1 MSAGREQWG
10 TNAGFVLATI
20 GSAVGI
26 GNIWRFSY
34 VAGENGGGAFLIV
47 YALSVLFVGLPI
59 VIGEMALGRRGGGD
73 SVAAFSISS
82 PPISSSPN
90 LWRFAGWL
98 PVAGCTLILSF
109 YAVIA
114 GWALKYF
121 VGSVTGTLWQTA
133 GTGFGTY
140 FRNFIA
146 DSGEPL
152 SWQLT
157 VLALTMFI
165 VAGGV
170 RSGIEAA
177 NRILMP
183 LLALCVIALAV
194 YSATLPGAA
203 GGWRFLLVPDWD
215 LVFRG
220 RVLVAAVGQ
229 AFFSIGVG
237 MAVFITYASY
247 LGPSTRLPRSA
258 VTIVAGD
265 TLFAIVAGLA
275 IFPAVFAFGMDPSAG
290 PELAFITLPQI
301 FLAMAGGKLV
311 GAVFFGL
318 LVAAAVTSMVSLLE
332 VPVAC
337 LVHRTRVGRRRA
349 VALVGTAAF
358 ILGIPSALS
367 FGLLSDVRVSGNGIF
382 DLVDA
387 LVSNFLLPLGG
398 VLVCLFAGW
407 RLTRAQ
413 ALEAAGLQGTPV
425 GTVWLWLMRVVAPAT
440 IGLVF
445 LDTIGAM

>member
-10 TNAGFVLATI
+10 TSAGFVLATI

-34 VAGENGGGAFLIV
+34 VVGENGGGAFLIV
-47 YALSVLFVGLPI
+47 YALSVVFVGLPI
-59 VIGEMALGRRGGGD
+59 VIGEMALGRRAAGD
-73 SVAAFSISS
+73 SVAAFSILSPQSS
-82 PPISSSPN
+82 
-90 LWRFAGWL
+90 WRYAGWM
-98 PVAGCTLILSF
+98 PVIGCTLILSF

-121 VGSVTGTLWQTA
+121 IGSMTGTLWDT
-133 GTGFGTY
+133 TRSEFGAY
-140 FRNFIA
+140 FRNFIS

-152 SWQLT
+152 SWQLAM
-157 VLALTMFI
+157 LALTMFI

-183 LLALCVIALAV
+183 LLALCVVALAV

-203 GGWRFLLVPDWD
+203 GGWRFLLVPDWNAV
-215 LVFRG
+215 LQG

-229 AFFSIGVG
+229 AFFSIGIG

-247 LGPSTRLPRSA
+247 LGPTTRLPRSA
-258 VTIVAGD
+258 ATIVAGD
-265 TLFAIVAGLA
+265 TLFALIAGLA

-301 FLAMAGGKLV
+301 FLAMPGGKLI

-337 LVHRTRVGRRRA
+337 LVHRTRAGRRQA
-349 VALVGTAAF
+349 VAVIGIVAF

-367 FGLLSDVRVSGNGIF
+367 FGLLSGIRISGNGIF
-382 DLVDA
+382 DLVDG
-387 LVSNFLLPLGG
+387 LVSNFLLPAGG
-398 VLVCLFAGW
+398 VLVCLFVGW
-407 RLTRAQ
+407 RLTRTQ
-413 ALEAAGLQGTPV
+413 ALVAAGLQGSRLGAV
-425 GTVWLWLMRVVAPAT
+425 WVWLIRIVAPAT
-440 IGLVF
+440 ILVVF
-445 LDTIGAM
+445 LDTVGGF

>member
-1 MSAGREQWG
+1 MSAGREQWA
-10 TNAGFVLATI
+10 TSTGFVLATI

-59 VIGEMALGRRGGGD
+59 VIGEMALGRRSGGD
-73 SVAAFSISS
+73 AVAAFSITS
-82 PPISSSPN
+82 PRSA
-90 LWRFAGWL
+90 WRFAGWL
-98 PVAGCTLILSF
+98 PVVGCTLILSF

-121 VGSVTGTLWQTA
+121 IGAVTGTLWRAA
-133 GTGFGTY
+133 GAEFGTY
-140 FRNFIA
+140 FRDFI
-146 DSGEPL
+146 SSNGEPM
-152 SWQLT
+152 SWQLA
-157 VLALTMFI
+157 VLALTMFV

-183 LLALCVIALAV
+183 LLALCVVALAV
-194 YSATLPGAA
+194 YSATLPGAS
-203 GGWRFLLVPDWD
+203 GGWRFLFTPDWNV
-215 LVFRG
+215 VFQG

-229 AFFSIGVG
+229 AFFSIGIG

-247 LGPSTRLPRSA
+247 LGPATRLPRSA
-258 VTIVAGD
+258 VAIVAGD
-265 TLFAIVAGLA
+265 TLFAVVAGLA

-301 FLAMAGGKLV
+301 FLAMPGGKFV

-337 LVHRTRVGRRRA
+337 IVHRTRIVRRRA
-349 VALVGTAAF
+349 VALIGFAAF
-358 ILGIPSALS
+358 VLGIPSALS
-367 FGLLSDVRVSGNGIF
+367 FGMLSDVRISGNGVF
-382 DLVDA
+382 DLVDG
-387 LVSNFLLPLGG
+387 LVSNFLLPAGG
-398 VLVCLFAGW
+398 ILVCLFVGW
-407 RLTRAQ
+407 RLTRVQ
-413 ALEAAGLQGTPV
+413 ALEASGLQGTPI
-425 GTVWLWLMRVVAPAT
+425 GTLWIWLVRIVAPAT
-440 IGLVF
+440 IVIVF
-445 LDTIGAM
+445 LDTIAGL

>member
-1 MSAGREQWG
+1 VPADREQWG
-10 TNAGFVLATI
+10 TSAGFVLATI

-59 VIGEMALGRRGGGD
+59 VIGEMALGRRAGGD
-73 SVAAFSISS
+73 SVAAFSVTAPLSS
-82 PPISSSPN
+82 
-90 LWRFAGWL
+90 WRFAGWL
-98 PVAGCTLILSF
+98 PVVGCTLILSF

-121 VGSVTGTLWQTA
+121 LGAVTGTLWQGA
-133 GTGFGTY
+133 GSGFGVY
-140 FRNFIA
+140 FREFIA
-146 DSGEPL
+146 NPGEPL
-152 SWQLT
+152 IWQLAI
-157 VLALTMFI
+157 LALAMFV

-183 LLALCVIALAV
+183 LLALCVIGLAV

-203 GGWRFLLVPDWD
+203 GGWRFLLVPDWSAV
-215 LVFRG
+215 LQG

-247 LGPSTRLPRSA
+247 LGPTTRLPRSA
-258 VTIVAGD
+258 VAIVAGD

-275 IFPAVFAFGMDPSAG
+275 IFPAVFAFGMDPRAG

-301 FLAMAGGKLV
+301 FLAMPGGKLV

-318 LVAAAVTSMVSLLE
+318 LVAAAVTSMISLLE

-337 LVHRTRVGRRRA
+337 LVHRTRAGRRWA
-349 VALVGTAAF
+349 VGLVGLTAF
-358 ILGIPSALS
+358 VLGIPSALS
-367 FGLLSDVRVSGNGIF
+367 FGLLSGVQISGNGIF
-382 DLVDA
+382 DLVDG
-387 LVSNFLLPLGG
+387 LVSNVLLPAGG
-398 VLVCLFAGW
+398 ILVCLFVGW
-407 RLTRAQ
+407 RLTRPQ
-413 ALEAAGLQGTPV
+413 ALEASGLNGTRV
-425 GTVWLWLMRVVAPAT
+425 GVIWLWLVRVIAPAT
-440 IGLVF
+440 ITLVF
-445 LDTIGAM
+445 LDTVGGL